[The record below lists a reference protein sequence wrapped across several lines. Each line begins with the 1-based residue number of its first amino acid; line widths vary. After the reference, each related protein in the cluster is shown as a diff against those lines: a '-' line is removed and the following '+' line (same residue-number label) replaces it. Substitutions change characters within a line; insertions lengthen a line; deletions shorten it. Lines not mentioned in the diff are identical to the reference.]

1 MTQGDGSKLYVAG
14 GIYHGG
20 TMSDTFQIFSV
31 STSSWSTGSSMVRC
45 LCSVNACAPG
55 ATCRVSGGNGS
66 ASVEGAH
73 IDTSPGL
80 VHSTQPSCPHRRVSS
95 VDVRTT
101 PSHLLPLFAFAA
113 FAFVSGPAGTP
124 LDH

>member
-1 MTQGDGSKLYVAG
+1 MEHRIVHGALPLFRKRVCAQTGQRVA
-14 GIYHGG
+14 
-20 TMSDTFQIFSV
+20 SELF
-31 STSSWSTGSSMVRC
+31 
-45 LCSVNACAPG
+45 
-55 ATCRVSGGNGS
+55 GNGS